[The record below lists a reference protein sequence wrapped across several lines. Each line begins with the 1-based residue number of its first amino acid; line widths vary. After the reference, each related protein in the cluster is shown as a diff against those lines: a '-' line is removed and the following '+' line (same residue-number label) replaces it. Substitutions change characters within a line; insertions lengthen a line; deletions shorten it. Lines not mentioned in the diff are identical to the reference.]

1 MTKNIKI
8 LTLLPF
14 MAVFLTSLC
23 SCFSLFDSSTY
34 EDDDVENT
42 DSENQSNS
50 NNSSKKEATISET
63 VCFEYNGL
71 KITATEL
78 QSGSGLFSSPGL
90 KVNIVNNSSTDYGI
104 GIEELIINDCMVS
117 SFFTQTVSAGKKA
130 NDTITFSSTD
140 LDNAKIDTIGKIEIV
155 FYLYHPTEYTRIYT
169 APATTINTSAANSVK
184 NEVSSLGT
192 PIYSQGGIV
201 IKCLET
207 KDAGLSGGEALFYIE
222 NTSNRN
228 VTVSMN
234 ELSINGYMQSQLF
247 VATVN
252 AGKYTTQVLDIYAA
266 TITDNN
272 IKAIEN
278 IAFKFHVYDAD
289 SYSTIF
295 DTPELT
301 INFK

>member
-1 MTKNIKI
+1 MKKSLKI
-8 LTLLPF
+8 LTLVTV
-14 MAVFLTSLC
+14 MAVVLTSLC
-23 SCFSLFDSSTY
+23 SCFSLFDLSTS
-34 EDDDVENT
+34 EDDG
-42 DSENQSNS
+42 SENQNNS
-50 NNSSKKEATISET
+50 TNSSKKEATISET

-78 QSGSGLFSSPGL
+78 QDGSGLFSSPGL

-104 GIEELIINDCMVS
+104 GIEELIINDCMVTS
-117 SFFTQTVSAGKKA
+117 LFSQTVSAGKKA

-140 LDNAKIDTIGKIEIV
+140 LENAKIDTIGKIEIV
-155 FYLYHPTEYTRIYT
+155 FYLYHPSEYTRIYT
-169 APATTINTSAANSVK
+169 APSVTINTSAADSVK
-184 NEVSSLGT
+184 NEVSSLGK
-192 PIYSQGGIV
+192 PVYSQGGIV

-222 NTSNRN
+222 NNSNRN
-228 VTVSMN
+228 VTVSIE
-234 ELSINGYMQSQLF
+234 ELSVNGYMQSELF

-252 AGKYTTQVLDIYAA
+252 AGKYATQTLDIYAS

-272 IKAIEN
+272 ISEIEN